1 MRLLKILFSVDE
13 EILKK
18 STLSIT
24 KLKAVEMMS
33 FVLEFQKVTTGRWT
47 VFFQMLVGEIYI
59 EKIYI
64 EIDDEKHGIDKMK
77 MYRMESV

>member
-1 MRLLKILFSVDE
+1 MKLLKILFSVDE

-24 KLKAVEMMS
+24 KLNKAVEMMS

-59 EKIYI
+59 EKI
-64 EIDDEKHGIDKMK
+64 
-77 MYRMESV
+77 